1 MRAAAGWMASRDG
14 PLPSA
19 RNCRFAVRRTIIRRA
34 GSRAVTPSEM
44 KLACSLDKLRPQLT
58 RGCFIVMSFVS
69 ASMAVALSLMS
80 LIIPAGDWRGTQYIE
95 SLRQSQFLFLVAQT
109 KVNFYPGIDASS
121 RGSLAYGRRRELCVA
136 SRSKSWLE
144 KGVRQRAK

>member
-1 MRAAAGWMASRDG
+1 
-14 PLPSA
+14 
-19 RNCRFAVRRTIIRRA
+19 
-34 GSRAVTPSEM
+34 
-44 KLACSLDKLRPQLT
+44 
-58 RGCFIVMSFVS
+58 MSFVS

-121 RGSLAYGRRRELCVA
+121 RGSLAYGRRRELRVA